1 MKVVI
6 CSLLKF
12 PEGDAGAIR
21 QKKIAMM
28 LKDIGHKVCVVG
40 LGKYTGKKILQYE
53 GIQYLSL
60 RIFGEKKWS
69 KIRSYL
75 FYWIHLKKFLVA
87 ENPDIIIMDDM
98 GLSCTIFLKKFCAS
112 RNIILIHD
120 SVEWYSPEQFKYG
133 KFSIR
138 YLRKDILN
146 RFLIDKHFRVIAISR
161 YLYDYYSSKG
171 IKCAYIPIVITEK
184 DLCEEKHTSED
195 KIAYTY
201 AGQPGKKDFLDVIVH
216 AFSLLS
222 DKDLEKIRINIVGCS
237 EEQVLNSGIDKGY
250 LEKLKN
256 SIIFYGRV
264 PHDKVIEIL
273 KKTDFTIMMRQSDQ
287 RYAKAGFPTKVVE
300 SLSNST
306 PVICNISSDLG
317 DFLKDEYNA
326 LIVDDFDE
334 YTLYKTLKRSI
345 NSTYSERRTFCENAF
360 ITAKSKFLYK
370 YYINVLN
377 ALIEDKE

>member
-53 GIQYLSL
+53 GIPYLSL

-98 GLSCTIFLKKFCAS
+98 GLFCTIFLKKFCAT

-120 SVEWYSPEQFKYG
+120 SVEWYSSEQFKYG

-146 RFLIDKHFRVIAISR
+146 RFLIDKHFRIIAISR

-184 DLCEEKHTSED
+184 DLCEEKHTSEN

-201 AGQPGKKDFLDVIVH
+201 AGQPGKKDFLDVIIH

-222 DKDLEKIRINIVGCS
+222 DKELEKIRINIVGCS

-264 PHDKVIEIL
+264 PHEQVIEIL

-300 SLSNST
+300 SLANST

-317 DFLKDEYNA
+317 RFLKDGYNS
-326 LIVDDFDE
+326 LIVDNYDVDILKNVLRRSMQLTYE
-334 YTLYKTLKRSI
+334 DRRIYCINARKTA
-345 NSTYSERRTFCENAF
+345 EE
-360 ITAKSKFLYK
+360 KFLYN
-370 YYINVLN
+370 YYLDSIKK
-377 ALIEDKE
+377 IIS

>member
-53 GIQYLSL
+53 GIPYLSL

-98 GLSCTIFLKKFCAS
+98 GLFCTIFLKKFCAS

-120 SVEWYSPEQFKYG
+120 SVEWYSSEQFKYG

-146 RFLIDKHFRVIAISR
+146 RFLIDKHFRIIAISR

-184 DLCEEKHTSED
+184 DLCEEKHTSEN

-201 AGQPGKKDFLDVIVH
+201 AGQPGKKDFLDVIIH

-222 DKDLEKIRINIVGCS
+222 DKELEKIRINIVGCS

-264 PHDKVIEIL
+264 PHEQVIEIL

-300 SLSNST
+300 SLANST

-317 DFLKDEYNA
+317 RFLKDGYNS
-326 LIVDDFDE
+326 LIVDNYDVDILKNVLRRSMQLTYE
-334 YTLYKTLKRSI
+334 DRRIYCINARKTA
-345 NSTYSERRTFCENAF
+345 EE
-360 ITAKSKFLYK
+360 KFLYN
-370 YYINVLN
+370 YYLDSIKK
-377 ALIEDKE
+377 IIS